1 MIRKERKKGAVWKHF
16 FKTVVESNNSHPPV
30 QCKYCC
36 KNYQRAVPER
46 MQAHLDKCP
55 KAPSNA
61 KSQPKQ
67 QQLINN
73 FNGGHMSEDQ
83 NANILSS
90 QHFTQRPQSSF
101 ELQDSEEMN
110 MQIEYS
116 DQSEPPSNIRHLGY
130 CYQYGIGIEK
140 NEIRAFQ
147 LYKEAAEK
155 GHINSKYDLGRC
167 YLHGVGIEKN
177 EIKAFELY
185 KEVAQN
191 GHITSIYELGEC
203 YQYGMGTEKK

>member
-16 FKTVVESNNSHPPV
+16 FKTVVESNNSHPFV

-46 MQAHLDKCP
+46 MQAHLDKCS

-116 DQSEPPSNIRHLGY
+116 DQSEPP
-130 CYQYGIGIEK
+130 
-140 NEIRAFQ
+140 
-147 LYKEAAEK
+147 
-155 GHINSKYDLGRC
+155 
-167 YLHGVGIEKN
+167 
-177 EIKAFELY
+177 
-185 KEVAQN
+185 
-191 GHITSIYELGEC
+191 
-203 YQYGMGTEKK
+203 